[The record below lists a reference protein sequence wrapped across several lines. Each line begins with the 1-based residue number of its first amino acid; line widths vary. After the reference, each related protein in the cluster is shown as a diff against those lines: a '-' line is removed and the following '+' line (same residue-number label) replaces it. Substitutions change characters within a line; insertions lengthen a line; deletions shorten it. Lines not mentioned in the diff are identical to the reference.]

1 VAGRIEDYA
10 IVGDMQPDMLGTQEH
25 RRQPRI
31 AWEERRGVPG

>member
-10 IVGDMQPDMLGTQEH
+10 IVGDVQSAMLGTNEH

-31 AWEERRGVPG
+31 AWAERRSMPG